1 MREAPFFDPAE
12 LASWSGGRW
21 RGALPPAVKGFA
33 IDSRAVKPGDCFVA
47 LAGSRADGHDFL
59 ADARSRGAACA
70 LIRADRGLD
79 PQQIGLPLLEVPDT
93 RRALTD
99 LARGHRARLKG
110 DFIAVTGSSGK
121 TSVKELIA
129 DFLSRIGPTARTIGN
144 WNNDLGVP
152 LSLLSMAP
160 SDRFG
165 VFEVGMNHPG
175 ELDPLCALVCPVVSV
190 VTCVGPVHIEFFDS
204 EEDIAR
210 EKAAVVRALSPEGRA
225 ILPADDR
232 WFNVLRS
239 YARCPVTTV
248 SMMGEADYR
257 VESGAGNRFAITE
270 WQTGET
276 VALEAPLPGRHVRM
290 NIGLAAAVARRFG
303 VPWAE
308 IVASVKAFRPPPM
321 RWETVAAGGVVFVN
335 DAYNANPL
343 SMRAA
348 LEAFAEEGAGTR
360 RWLVLGGMRE
370 LGRHAPHY
378 HREVGRAIASGP
390 WEGAVF
396 VGEEACWMADGAR
409 EARFAGFLATAPDAE
424 SAMDLLAGRLREGDR
439 VLLKASRA
447 LRLERAIEIW
457 RAKTAGRANGS
468 PGAAGS

>member
-1 MREAPFFDPAE
+1 MRDAPFFDPAD

-21 RGALPPAVKGFA
+21 RGAPPPAVKGFA

-47 LAGSRADGHDFL
+47 LAGSRTDGHEFL

-70 LIRADRGLD
+70 LVRADRGLD
-79 PQQIGLPLLEVPDT
+79 AQQVGLPLLEVPDT

-110 DFIAVTGSSGK
+110 VFIAVTGSSGK

-129 DFLSRIGPTARTIGN
+129 DFLSRIGSTARTIGN

-152 LSLLSMAP
+152 LSLLSMVS

-175 ELDPLCALVCPVVSV
+175 ELDPLCALVRPAASV
-190 VTCVGPVHIEFFDS
+190 VTCVGPVHIEFFET

-210 EKAAVVRALSPEGRA
+210 EKAAVVRALPPEGCA

-248 SMMGEADYR
+248 SMMAEADYR
-257 VESGAGNRFAITE
+257 VESGPGKCFAVTE
-270 WQTGET
+270 WRTGET
-276 VALEAPLPGRHVRM
+276 VVLEVPLPGRHVRM

-308 IVASVKAFRPPPM
+308 ILESVKAFRPPPM
-321 RWETVAAGGVVFVN
+321 RWETITAGGVVFVN

-348 LEAFAEEGAGTR
+348 LEAFAEEGADTR

-370 LGRHAPHY
+370 LGRHAPYY
-378 HREVGRAIASGP
+378 HREVGRTMASGP

-396 VGEEACWMADGAR
+396 VGEEACWMAEGAR
-409 EARFAGFLATAPDAE
+409 EARFAGFLATAPDVE
-424 SAMDLLAGRLREGDR
+424 SAVELLAGRLREGDR

-447 LRLERAIEIW
+447 LRLERAIELW
-457 RAKTAGRANGS
+457 RAGKACRSSETPGTAGS
-468 PGAAGS
+468 